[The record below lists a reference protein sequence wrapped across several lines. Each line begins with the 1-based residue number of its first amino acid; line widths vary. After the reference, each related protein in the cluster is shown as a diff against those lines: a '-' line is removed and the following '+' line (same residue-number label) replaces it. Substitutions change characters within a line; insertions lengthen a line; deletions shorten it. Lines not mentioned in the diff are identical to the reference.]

1 MIQEKTFNKWFNAF
15 ILVGMISIVL
25 VVNIFKMQEPGANI
39 AKMLVV
45 TLGAVMGVFNC
56 VMSANGLIWNF
67 LFGIVNVSICAYTNW
82 DAGNIGQTLLH
93 LCYFLPMQF
102 VGIWQWRKHGAGKN
116 KEGKQETPKALRLTG
131 KQWAIVGASIVAG
144 IAAVYA
150 ILYYIDVVR
159 LGGAEAVERD
169 KILLDA
175 IVMVL
180 NITGQ
185 ILLSLCY
192 SDSWFIWVFV
202 NIFSIALWVNRCGAA
217 GSNGYAPVMVVK
229 YCFFFINSLN
239 GVRIWLKLAKK
250 QPKVEK

>member
-1 MIQEKTFNKWFNAF
+1 MKEKTFNKIFNIF
-15 ILVGMISIVL
+15 ILVGMVSVVL
-25 VVNIFKMQEPGANI
+25 VVNILKMQKPDANI
-39 AKMLVV
+39 AKMIVV

-93 LCYFLPMQF
+93 ICYFLPMQF
-102 VGIWQWRKHGAGKN
+102 VGIWQWRKRGAGRN
-116 KEGKQETPKALRLTG
+116 ADGKQETPKALRLTG
-131 KQWAIVGASIVAG
+131 KQWIFVGAGIIAG
-144 IAAVYA
+144 IAAVYF
-150 ILYYIDVVR
+150 ILYYVDVFRSGCPDGVDR
-159 LGGAEAVERD
+159 Q
-169 KILLDA
+169 KILLDS

-180 NITGQ
+180 NIVGQ
-185 ILLSLCY
+185 ILLSLCF

-202 NIFSIALWVNRCGAA
+202 NIFSIALWVNRCGAV
-217 GSNGYAPVMVVK
+217 GSSDYAPVMVVK

-250 QPKVEK
+250 QAKVEK

>member
-1 MIQEKTFNKWFNAF
+1 MINEKTFNKWFNAF
-15 ILVGMISIVL
+15 ILVGMISVVL

-67 LFGIVNVSICAYTNW
+67 LFGLVNVSICAYTNW
-82 DAGNIGQTLLH
+82 DAGNMGQTLLH

-102 VGIWQWRKHGAGKN
+102 VGIWQWKKRGAGN
-116 KEGKQETPKALRLTG
+116 KEAPKALRLSG
-131 KQWAIVGASIVAG
+131 KQWILVAAAIVAG

-150 ILYYIDVVR
+150 ILYYVDVAR
-159 LGGAEAVERD
+159 LGGADAVERD

-180 NITGQ
+180 NIAGQ
-185 ILLSLCY
+185 ILLSLCF
-192 SDSWFIWVFV
+192 SDSWYIWVLV

-217 GSNGYAPVMVVK
+217 GSGGYAPVMVVK
-229 YCFFFINSLN
+229 YSFFFINSLN
-239 GVRIWLKLAKK
+239 GLRIWLKLAKNGA
-250 QPKVEK
+250 KVEK

>member
-1 MIQEKTFNKWFNAF
+1 MINEKTFNKWFNAF
-15 ILVGMISIVL
+15 ILVGMISVVL

-67 LFGIVNVSICAYTNW
+67 LFGLVNVSICAYTNW
-82 DAGNIGQTLLH
+82 DAGNMGQTLLH

-102 VGIWQWRKHGAGKN
+102 VGIWQWKKRGAGN
-116 KEGKQETPKALRLTG
+116 KEAPKALRLSG
-131 KQWAIVGASIVAG
+131 KQWILVAAAILAG

-150 ILYYIDVVR
+150 ILYYVDVAR
-159 LGGAEAVERD
+159 LGGADAVERD

-180 NITGQ
+180 NIAGQ
-185 ILLSLCY
+185 ILLSLCF
-192 SDSWFIWVFV
+192 SDSWYIWVLV

-217 GSNGYAPVMVVK
+217 GSGGYAPVMVVK
-229 YCFFFINSLN
+229 YSFFFINSLN
-239 GVRIWLKLAKK
+239 GLRIWLKLAKNGA
-250 QPKVEK
+250 KVEK

>member
-1 MIQEKTFNKWFNAF
+1 MIKEETFNKWFNAF
-15 ILVGMISIVL
+15 ILVGMISVVL
-25 VVNIFKMQEPGANI
+25 VVNIIKMQEPEANI

-67 LFGIVNVSICAYTNW
+67 LFGLVNVSICAYTNW
-82 DAGNIGQTLLH
+82 DAGNMGQTLLH

-102 VGIWQWRKHGAGKN
+102 VGIWQWKKRGADK
-116 KEGKQETPKALRLTG
+116 KEKPKALRLSK
-131 KQWAIVGASIVAG
+131 KQWTIVISSIVVG

-150 ILYYIDVVR
+150 LLYYIDIVR
-159 LGGAEAVERD
+159 LGGAGEIERD
-169 KILLDA
+169 KILLDS

-185 ILLSLCY
+185 ILLSLCF
-192 SDSWFIWVFV
+192 SDSWFIWIFV
-202 NIFSIALWVNRCGAA
+202 NIFSIALWANRCGAA
-217 GSNGYAPVMVVK
+217 GSDGYAPVMVVK

-239 GVRIWLKLAKK
+239 GLRIWYKLSR
-250 QPKVEK
+250 

>member
-1 MIQEKTFNKWFNAF
+1 MINEKTFNKWFNAF
-15 ILVGMISIVL
+15 ILVGMISVVL

-67 LFGIVNVSICAYTNW
+67 LFGLVNVSICAYTNW
-82 DAGNIGQTLLH
+82 DAGNMGQTLLH

-102 VGIWQWRKHGAGKN
+102 VGIWQWKKRGAGN
-116 KEGKQETPKALRLTG
+116 NEAPKALRLSG
-131 KQWAIVGASIVAG
+131 KQWILVAAAIVAG

-150 ILYYIDVVR
+150 ILYYVDVAR
-159 LGGAEAVERD
+159 LGGADAVERD

-180 NITGQ
+180 NIAGQ
-185 ILLSLCY
+185 ILLSLCF
-192 SDSWFIWVFV
+192 SDSWYIWVLV

-217 GSNGYAPVMVVK
+217 GSGGYAPVMVVK
-229 YCFFFINSLN
+229 YSFFFINSLN
-239 GVRIWLKLAKK
+239 GLRIWLKLAKNGA
-250 QPKVEK
+250 KVEK